1 MAVCLVLIAV
11 SPEIYAWIVT
21 ADGVTFM
28 RDSHTRQGKGKAR
41 GPFPGRLWILRN
53 SCIEHISGFNKA
65 SACGF
70 SLFLVI
76 NAFTYSFGSFLIA
89 FMGNYP
95 IIAQNPHLLCL
106 PEWMIPSGFILH
118 YELDS
123 KGLYPY
129 SKYTT
134 ASCNRDL

>member
-28 RDSHTRQGKGKAR
+28 RDSHTRQGKGKAQ

-76 NAFTYSFGSFLIA
+76 NAFTYSFWVFFDSFYGKL
-89 FMGNYP
+89 
-95 IIAQNPHLLCL
+95 
-106 PEWMIPSGFILH
+106 SH
-118 YELDS
+118 YCPKS
-123 KGLYPY
+123 TSPV
-129 SKYTT
+129 S
-134 ASCNRDL
+134 A